1 MLKRLE
7 DPDWSVRHQLAAS
20 IGLMPAASRDPA
32 VVSLLERSGDDPIT
46 VDATLSGLRGS
57 EAALLERLLQAS
69 PTFTPQRDAA
79 AVMLAATLVRS
90 GQEAGV
96 QKLLTSIADEARL
109 GWQRAAMLRG
119 AEVRARRH
127 AAGHHAAPWRAGD
140 RERPLSD
147 LSRRTRRSGRRVRV
161 SAGAQA
167 APPACRRCA

>member
-1 MLKRLE
+1 M
-7 DPDWSVRHQLAAS
+7 
-20 IGLMPAASRDPA
+20 
-32 VVSLLERSGDDPIT
+32 SLLERYGDDPIT
-46 VDATLSGLRGS
+46 VDATLSGVRGG

-90 GQEAGV
+90 GHEAGV

-109 GWQRAAMLRG
+109 GWQRTAMLHAARNCG
-119 AEVRARRH
+119 ARRH
-127 AAGHHAAPWRAGD
+127 AAGHTAAPWRAGD

-147 LSRRTRRSGRRVRV
+147 LSRRTRRSGRRACV

-167 APPACRRCA
+167 RAHPLPPLRLNAEPAPWRSPEKVVISGLVQPR